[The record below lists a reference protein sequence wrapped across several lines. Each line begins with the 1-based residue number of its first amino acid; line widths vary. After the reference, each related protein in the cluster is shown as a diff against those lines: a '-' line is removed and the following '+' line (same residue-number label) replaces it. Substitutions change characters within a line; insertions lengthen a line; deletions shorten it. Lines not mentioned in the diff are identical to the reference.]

1 MLSRK
6 TQMNISLAAK
16 ESQYD
21 SAATL
26 DELINVNI
34 GSIPQENVQVIND
47 QDLTGG
53 KEEATDQEVFA
64 QSVSLDVGIN
74 RVKPTPLLWVGAY
87 GLGAAAAAAAD
98 SGTAA
103 TKVRQYACTP
113 VDNDGSTNSFTFEFW
128 FDTSLKY
135 KYTGGMINS
144 FSLSVQQGANRFVS
158 LNTNIIASG
167 TRAAAGSAQTEHA
180 ETQLNAASAGAYLLI
195 DATDPPDA
203 DIADAFTADIST
215 AANRSQTL
223 APGTSN
229 LAASDGTVHDI
240 ASRLRSATWDFSNN
254 ISPDDNYRIGGGKV
268 LSDNNRGGRTQ
279 TLTLE
284 LDHVD
289 DDFTV
294 LLKNQYTCAF
304 QMIVQGAEVE
314 TGYYEGFDL
323 IFPRMKL
330 QSVQVTDS
338 GGNLVDRLVYQILE
352 DSGATYKSVYFDV
365 FADSTG
371 RTAIMA

>member
-6 TQMNISLAAK
+6 TQLNVSLAAK
-16 ESQYD
+16 ESTYD
-21 SAATL
+21 SAAAL

-87 GLGAAAAAAAD
+87 GLGAVAQAAA
-98 SGTAA
+98 SGA
-103 TKVRQYACTP
+103 TKIYQYACTP

-128 FDTSLKY
+128 LDTSLKY

-195 DATDPPDA
+195 ESGDPPA
-203 DIADAFTADIST
+203 DNINALTGTIETAG
-215 AANRSQTL
+215 NRSQNL
-223 APGTSN
+223 APGAPDI
-229 LAASDGTVHDI
+229 AANGATAHDI

-254 ISPDDNYRIGGGKV
+254 IAPDDNYRIGGGKV

-284 LDHVD
+284 LDHAD
-289 DDFTV
+289 DDFTA
-294 LLKNQYTCAF
+294 LLKGQYTCAF
-304 QMIVQGAEVE
+304 QMIVQGALVDAAH
-314 TGYYEGFDL
+314 YEGFNL
-323 IFPRMKL
+323 IFPQIKL

-338 GGNLVDRLVYQILE
+338 GGNLVDRLVYQVLE
-352 DSGATYKSVYFDV
+352 DSGSTHKSVYFDV
-365 FADSTG
+365 FADSTD

>member
-1 MLSRK
+1 
-6 TQMNISLAAK
+6 
-16 ESQYD
+16 
-21 SAATL
+21 
-26 DELINVNI
+26 
-34 GSIPQENVQVIND
+34 
-47 QDLTGG
+47 
-53 KEEATDQEVFA
+53 
-64 QSVSLDVGIN
+64 
-74 RVKPTPLLWVGAY
+74 
-87 GLGAAAAAAAD
+87 
-98 SGTAA
+98 
-103 TKVRQYACTP
+103 
-113 VDNDGSTNSFTFEFW
+113 
-128 FDTSLKY
+128 
-135 KYTGGMINS
+135 MINS